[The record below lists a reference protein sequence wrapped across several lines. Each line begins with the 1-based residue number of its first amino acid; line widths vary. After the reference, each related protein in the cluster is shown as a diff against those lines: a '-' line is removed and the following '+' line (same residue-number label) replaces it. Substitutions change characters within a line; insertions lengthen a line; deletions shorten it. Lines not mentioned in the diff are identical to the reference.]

1 MEHTFVISPGEFTA
15 LSNEESRMEKCQ
27 EWGLLSDKAVKL
39 KTFVYK
45 GGGRQLDCSIIGFI
59 DAMTA
64 VVEFENG
71 ERHCIHPSYL
81 KEMQTASFSQR
92 ISAADPVARAEAADT
107 PAEDELPVAES
118 ALGQEV
124 TEQEA
129 AEPAATDAAKLA
141 KPRKEAVKKEKKVKL
156 KLPEEKVKLSATIKE
171 FTAIPNH
178 FTEEDDEVIVYE
190 NVRMLEPELEIGDAW
205 SSHSNTLKKLEL
217 AEGDEL
223 TFEAKIIAKKLT
235 RHPVPYKINNPSKI
249 QKQ

>member
-15 LSNEESRMEKCQ
+15 LTTEESQIEKCQ

-39 KTFVYK
+39 KAFVYK
-45 GGGRQLDCSIIGFI
+45 GGGRQLTCSVIGYI

-64 VVEFENG
+64 VVEFKNG

-81 KEMQTASFSQR
+81 KEMQAASFSQR
-92 ISAADPVARAEAADT
+92 IGAADPIARTDTPSTAVSSEEPVEKPENESAAEA
-107 PAEDELPVAES
+107 
-118 ALGQEV
+118 V
-124 TEQEA
+124 TEDAEA
-129 AEPAATDAAKLA
+129 T
-141 KPRKEAVKKEKKVKL
+141 KPRKAAAKKEKKVKL
-156 KLPEEKVKLSATIKE
+156 KLPEEKVKLSATVKE

-223 TFEAKIIAKKLT
+223 TFEAKIITKKLT

>member
-15 LSNEESRMEKCQ
+15 LSTEESQIEKCQ

-45 GGGRQLDCSIIGFI
+45 GGGRQLNCSVIGYI

-81 KEMQTASFSQR
+81 KEMQAASFSQR
-92 ISAADPVARAEAADT
+92 IGAADPIARTDAQSAAANNEEPVEK
-107 PAEDELPVAES
+107 PADEPVAE
-118 ALGQEV
+118 V
-124 TEQEA
+124 A
-129 AEPAATDAAKLA
+129 AEDSEAA
-141 KPRKEAVKKEKKVKL
+141 KPRKAAAKKEKKVKL
-156 KLPEEKVKLSATIKE
+156 KLPEEKVKLAATVKE